1 MKMYKRLL
9 LTYLDKYKRLDT
21 QILEKELKISE
32 QQIVD
37 MVKNIF
43 KEIDYCAEV
52 ADALASLTCYK
63 GVLPQGAPTSP
74 YLANLVLR
82 DMDKK
87 LMELCGKEEITYTRY
102 ADDMSFSSNKDIMVY
117 WDALKRIVE
126 QFHFRINEN
135 KTVYYQEPHRK
146 IVTGLIV
153 QEDRISIPKAYKR
166 RLRQEIYYCRKYG
179 VLQHLENTGNEER
192 TAFKEYLYGKAYY
205 IHMAEPETGQ
215 KFLAELDKIEWGY

>member
-1 MKMYKRLL
+1 M
-9 LTYLDKYKRLDT
+9 
-21 QILEKELKISE
+21 
-32 QQIVD
+32 
-37 MVKNIF
+37 
-43 KEIDYCAEV
+43 

-146 IVTGLIV
+146 IVTGLIGLAFQRLIKDDCGKKYIIV
-153 QEDRISIPKAYKR
+153 ENMGYCSIWRTQGMRKEQRLKSIYMVKLITFIWQNQKR
-166 RLRQEIYYCRKYG
+166 
-179 VLQHLENTGNEER
+179 
-192 TAFKEYLYGKAYY
+192 GKNFWQNW
-205 IHMAEPETGQ
+205 I
-215 KFLAELDKIEWGY
+215 K